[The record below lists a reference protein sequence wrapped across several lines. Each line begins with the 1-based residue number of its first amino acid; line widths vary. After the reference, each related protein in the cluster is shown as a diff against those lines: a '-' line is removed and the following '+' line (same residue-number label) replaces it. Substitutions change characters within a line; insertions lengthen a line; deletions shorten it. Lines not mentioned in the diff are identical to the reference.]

1 MWIVSQW
8 WLYDIHLDCLLSGS
22 FPCQTVLCPANY
34 SNKYNWNEKSSLFFD
49 SRMLSN
55 KSELVIYRFAWFRLE
70 WKNGKRLMKSW
81 PFFFITVAF
90 IPCKYLP
97 KMTRN
102 VNRIMKWLTTTKW
115 WRIRIRFWVLIFAL
129 YFLFLL
135 FICSVFVI
143 TLILYCFF
151 VCRHHWYW
159 SKLI

>member
-81 PFFFITVAF
+81 PFFFYYRRIYSMQIFTQDDQKRESNNEMANNN
-90 IPCKYLP
+90 
-97 KMTRN
+97 KMMTN
-102 VNRIMKWLTTTKW
+102 TNQILSAHFCIV
-115 WRIRIRFWVLIFAL
+115 FSVFAL
-129 YFLFLL
+129 YL
-135 FICSVFVI
+135 
-143 TLILYCFF
+143 
-151 VCRHHWYW
+151 
-159 SKLI
+159 